1 MGFMPLGKELRIK
14 GFTPFDPIA
23 IGSAQGD
30 GITSF
35 DCAQGDGITFY
46 E

>member
-14 GFTPFDPIA
+14 RFTPFD
-23 IGSAQGD
+23 SAQGE
-30 GITSF
+30 GITPF